1 MSESIILEETK
12 FAIIELAL
20 HIQRS
25 IEILDDLDVK
35 NNPLK
40 NKKLNQAF
48 KGIYPMLEKET
59 KTYNELFQCSEED
72 TMYFYDVIHENA
84 RTILRKSLLDKA
96 LIESFLFCHEK
107 DPNSMGGI
115 MNKIIKNNKQ

>member
-1 MSESIILEETK
+1 MSNQIILEETK

-25 IEILDDLDVK
+25 VEILDDLDIK

-48 KGIYPMLEKET
+48 KGIYPMLDKET

-72 TMYFYDVIHENA
+72 TMFFYDVIHENA
-84 RTILRKSLLDKA
+84 RTILSRTLLDKA
-96 LIESFLFCHEK
+96 LINSFLHCHQK
-107 DPNSMGGI
+107 NPTAMGGI
-115 MNKIIKNNKQ
+115 MTKIIKQK